1 MKKIIFCVMTFS
13 IAFELNGQEQQQVE
27 IKDGTPFSYVYME
40 FSGSHYQ
47 IPQKIPLFIQE
58 ARKQQ
63 LQTKVTGDLFGI
75 YFDFRGQVSGVDTV
89 WGFGF
94 KMVKDTTV
102 QLPLKKAQYNY
113 EKIARMIHVGPYV
126 LVGLAYSVMIP
137 LIEEKGME
145 VIGPPIETW
154 LDDPDQVKPE
164 DCRTEVIIPV
174 RKIKK

>member
-1 MKKIIFCVMTFS
+1 MKKILFCVMAFSFTFAC
-13 IAFELNGQEQQQVE
+13 IGQEQQQVE

-47 IPQKIPLFIQE
+47 IPEKIPVFIQE

-75 YFDFRGQVSGVDTV
+75 SFDFGAQVTGADTV
-89 WGFGF
+89 WGLGF
-94 KMVKDTTV
+94 KMAKDTTV

-126 LVGLAYSVMIP
+126 LVDLAYSVMIP

-154 LDDPDQVKPE
+154 LDDSDQVQPE

-174 RKIKK
+174 RQIKK

>member
-1 MKKIIFCVMTFS
+1 MKKILFCVMALFFTFM
-13 IAFELNGQEQQQVE
+13 LYGQEQQQVE
-27 IKDGTPFSYVYME
+27 IKDGTPFSYVYMV

-47 IPQKIPLFIQE
+47 IHQKIPVFIQE

-75 YFDFRGQVSGVDTV
+75 YFDFRGQVAGVDTV
-89 WGFGF
+89 WGLGF
-94 KMVKDTTV
+94 KMAKDTTI

-126 LVGLAYSVMIP
+126 LVDLAYSVMIP

-145 VIGPPIETW
+145 VVGPPIETW

-164 DCRTEVIIPV
+164 DCRTEIIVPI
-174 RKIKK
+174 RQIKK